1 MIDSS
6 KKKTAESVKVDV
18 FLLAKLSSVW
28 QENTPSRFKV
38 LHNDSTAGDGT
49 TKNGYLLSAGR
60 YCANAIERHIMLM
73 IAVTMN
79 STCT

>member
-6 KKKTAESVKVDV
+6 KNKTAESVKVDV

-28 QENTPSRFKV
+28 QENTPGGFKV
-38 LHNDSTAGDGT
+38 LHNDSTAGDGMSRM

-60 YCANAIERHIMLM
+60 YCANAFERH
-73 IAVTMN
+73 
-79 STCT
+79 SKDG